1 LESTITAMGTVYSQM
16 MILGSRD
23 VASGRA
29 QRLEQDITDQVQALQ
44 DIVQTMDEMYK
55 TGTDPLGIGLDA
67 AELAALNAPRRGRRT
82 TRKGASGP

>member
-1 LESTITAMGTVYSQM
+1 MGTVYSQM

-44 DIVQTMDEMYK
+44 DVVTTMDEVYHAS
-55 TGTDPLGIGLDA
+55 GDLFGLGLSADD
-67 AELAALNAPRRGRRT
+67 LTALNAGAQSVHKKT
-82 TRKGASGP
+82 TSN